1 MTYRFTPQTLTP
13 VSCVIILAGMCV
25 VAVPKDLRSIL
36 VELECCLN
44 EANPPFVRQ
53 LVRQPFPNWPAN
65 QDDAQFLLVYCIK

>member
-1 MTYRFTPQTLTP
+1 
-13 VSCVIILAGMCV
+13 MCV